1 MCTALKHQKYSK
13 FMIQSTNKI
22 LVPIDFSEQSLIA
35 LEQSYNLAR
44 EYHAEITLLHVIEE
58 GGMLAK
64 FFSKEQHAD
73 MKKNIQEQ
81 LDKLAIEEGKKAKLT
96 VNTLIARGTVYE
108 KVNEVAE
115 LINATMI
122 VMGTNGDQGLKKKFI
137 GSNALRVVRESK
149 IPVIT
154 IKGKHHRKGC
164 KNIVL
169 PLDLSKETREKV
181 SNAIELSRLF
191 GGSTIRVVS
200 VLFTTDEF
208 VVNRITRQLGQVKAF
223 LEKENVEC
231 SAEIIKGIKG
241 EETLAQNILEY
252 AQKVE
257 GDLIMI
263 MTQQEVDFTQYFIG
277 SSAQE
282 IINHSK
288 IPVLSIRPTV
298 KKDTTVFPNPY

>member
-1 MCTALKHQKYSK
+1 
-13 FMIQSTNKI
+13 MISSTNKI

-44 EYHAEITLLHVIEE
+44 EYNAEITLLHVIEE
-58 GGMLAK
+58 SGMLAK
-64 FFSKEQHAD
+64 FFSNEQHD
-73 MKKNIQEQ
+73 DLKKKIQEQ
-81 LDKLAIEEGKKAKLT
+81 LDKLAINESKKAKLKI
-96 VNTLIARGTVYE
+96 NTLIARGAVYE
-108 KVNEVAE
+108 KINEIAE
-115 LINATMI
+115 LINATMVI
-122 VMGTNGDQGLKKKFI
+122 MGTNGEQGLKKRFI
-137 GSNALRVVRESK
+137 GSNALRVVRESR

-181 SNAIELSRLF
+181 NKAIELSKVF
-191 GGSTIRVVS
+191 GGATIRVVS

-208 VVNRITRQLGQVKAF
+208 VVNRITRQLGQVKTF
-223 LEKENVEC
+223 LEKENIEC
-231 SAEIIKGIKG
+231 TAEIIKGIKG

-252 AQKVE
+252 AHKVE

-263 MTQQEVDFTQYFIG
+263 MTQQEIDFTQYFIG

-288 IPVLSIRPTV
+288 IPVLSIRPV
-298 KKDTTVFPNPY
+298 AKKDTTVFPNPY

>member
-1 MCTALKHQKYSK
+1 
-13 FMIQSTNKI
+13 MIQSTNKI

-35 LEQSYNLAR
+35 LEQSFNIAR

-58 GGMLAK
+58 MGVISK
-64 FFSKEQHAD
+64 FFSKEQNED
-73 MKKNIQEQ
+73 IKKNVQKE
-81 LDKLAIEEGKKAKLT
+81 LDKLAASVEKKAKVT
-96 VNTLIARGTVYE
+96 VNTLVGKGSIYE
-108 KVNEVAE
+108 KIAEVAE

-122 VMGTNGDQGLKKKFI
+122 VMGTNGDDGKRKLFI
-137 GSNALRVVRESK
+137 GSNALRVVRESAV
-149 IPVIT
+149 PVIT

-181 SNAIELSRLF
+181 TKAIELSKLF
-191 GGSTIRVVS
+191 GGATIRVVS

-208 VVNRITRQLGQVKAF
+208 VVNRLTRQLGQVKTF
-223 LEKENVEC
+223 LEKEGIEC
-231 SAEIIKGIKG
+231 TAEIIKGIKG
-241 EETLAQNILEY
+241 EETLAENILEY
-252 AQKVE
+252 ATKVE

-263 MTQQEVDFTQYFIG
+263 MTQQEVDFTKYFIG

-288 IPVLSIRPTV
+288 IPVLSIRPLP
-298 KKDTTVFPNPY
+298 KKDTTSFPNPY

>member
-1 MCTALKHQKYSK
+1 
-13 FMIQSTNKI
+13 MIQYTNKI
-22 LVPIDFSEQSLIA
+22 LVPIDFSDQSLIA
-35 LEQSYNLAR
+35 LDQTYNLAR

-58 GGMLAK
+58 SGMLLK

-73 MKKNIQEQ
+73 MKKSIQEQ
-81 LDKLAIEEGKKAKLT
+81 LDKLAVQEEKKSKIKI
-96 VNTLIARGTVYE
+96 NTLIARGTVYE
-108 KVNEVAE
+108 KINEVAE

-122 VMGTNGDQGLKKKFI
+122 VMGTNGDEGFKKRFI

-149 IPVIT
+149 MPVIT

-181 SNAIELSRLF
+181 DKAIEMSKLF
-191 GGSTIRVVS
+191 DGATIRVVS

-208 VVNRITRQLGQVKAF
+208 LVNKITRQLGQVKAF
-223 LEKENVEC
+223 LEKQKIEC
-231 SAEIIKGIKG
+231 TAEIIKGIKG
-241 EETLAQNILEY
+241 EETLADNILEY
-252 AQKVE
+252 ALRVD

-288 IPVLSIRPTV
+288 IPVLSIRPQS

>member
-1 MCTALKHQKYSK
+1 
-13 FMIQSTNKI
+13 MIQASNKI

-44 EYHAEITLLHVIEE
+44 EYHAEITLLNVIEE

-64 FFSKEQHAD
+64 FFSNQQHD
-73 MKKNIQEQ
+73 DLKKKVQDQ
-81 LDKLAIEEGKKAKLT
+81 LDALAIDVEKKSG
-96 VNTLIARGTVYE
+96 V
-108 KVNEVAE
+108 KVNVIIAKGSTYDKIAEVAE
-115 LINATMI
+115 MINATII

-137 GSNALRVVRESK
+137 GSNALRVVRESTV
-149 IPVIT
+149 PVIT
-154 IKGKHHRKGC
+154 IKGKHHRNGC
-164 KNIVL
+164 KTIVL

-181 SNAIELSRLF
+181 DKAVEFSRLF
-191 GGSTIRVVS
+191 HGAVVRVVS

-208 VVNRITRQLGQVKAF
+208 VVNRITRQLGQVKSF

-231 SAEIIKGIKG
+231 TAEIIKGIKG

-252 AQKVE
+252 AVKVE

-263 MTQQEVDFTQYFIG
+263 MTQQEIDFTEFFIG

-288 IPVLSIRPTV
+288 IPVLSIRPQV
-298 KKDTTVFPNPY
+298 KKDTSVFTNPY

>member
-1 MCTALKHQKYSK
+1 
-13 FMIQSTNKI
+13 MIQSTNKI

-35 LEQSYNLAR
+35 LEQSFNLAR
-44 EYHAEITLLHVIEE
+44 EYNAEITLLNVIEE
-58 GGMLAK
+58 SGMLAR
-64 FFSKEQHAD
+64 FFSKDQQED
-73 MKKNIQEQ
+73 MKKKIQEQ
-81 LDKLAIEEGKKAKLT
+81 LDELAIEQEKKSKIKI
-96 VNTLIARGTVYE
+96 NTLIAKGAVYE
-108 KVNEVAE
+108 KINEVAE
-115 LINATMI
+115 IINATMVI
-122 VMGTNGDQGLKKKFI
+122 MGTHGGEGDGIKKRFI

-154 IKGKHHRKGC
+154 IKGKHHRQGC
-164 KNIVL
+164 RNIVL

-181 SNAIELSRLF
+181 SNAIQLSRLF
-191 GGSTIRVVS
+191 GGATIRVVS

-208 VVNRITRQLGQVKAF
+208 VVNRITRQLGQVKTF
-223 LEKENVEC
+223 LEKEHVEC

-252 AQKVE
+252 AQKVD

-282 IINHSK
+282 IINHSN
-288 IPVLSIRPTV
+288 IPVLSIRPV
-298 KKDTTVFPNPY
+298 PKKDTTYFPNPY

>member
-1 MCTALKHQKYSK
+1 
-13 FMIQSTNKI
+13 MIQSTNKI
-22 LVPIDFSEQSLIA
+22 LVPVDFSEQSLIA
-35 LEQSYNLAR
+35 LEQSYNLAK
-44 EYHAEITLLHVIEE
+44 EYHAEITLLHVIEDS
-58 GGMLAK
+58 GMLSK
-64 FFSKEQHAD
+64 LFSNEQHEDFKKTIQKKLDDLAKQVEKKTK
-73 MKKNIQEQ
+73 MK
-81 LDKLAIEEGKKAKLT
+81 
-96 VNTLIARGTVYE
+96 VNTLVGKGPVYE
-108 KVNEVAE
+108 KINEVAE

-122 VMGTNGDQGLKKKFI
+122 VMGTNGEQQGLKRKFI
-137 GSNALRVVRESK
+137 GSNALRVVREST

-154 IKGKHHRKGC
+154 VQGKNHRNGC

-181 SNAIELSRLF
+181 SKAIELSKLF
-191 GGSTIRVVS
+191 HGSTIRVVS

-208 VVNRITRQLGQVKAF
+208 VVNRLTRQLGQVKAF
-223 LEKENVEC
+223 LEKHKIEC
-231 SAEIIKGIKG
+231 TAEIIKGTKG

-252 AQKVE
+252 ASKVD

-288 IPVLSIRPTV
+288 IPVLSICPMH

>member
-1 MCTALKHQKYSK
+1 
-13 FMIQSTNKI
+13 MIQSTNKI

-44 EYHAEITLLHVIEE
+44 EYHAEITLLNVIEE

-64 FFSKEQHAD
+64 FFSKDQHED
-73 MKKNIQEQ
+73 MKKKIQEQ
-81 LDKLAIEEGKKAKLT
+81 LDNLAIDQEKKSKIKI
-96 VNTLIARGTVYE
+96 NTLIAKGAVYE
-108 KVNEVAE
+108 KINEVAE

-122 VMGTNGDQGLKKKFI
+122 IMGTHGGEGDGLKKRFI

-181 SNAIELSRLF
+181 SNAIQLSKLF
-191 GGSTIRVVS
+191 GGATIRVVS

-223 LEKENVEC
+223 LEKENIEC
-231 SAEIIKGIKG
+231 TAEIIKGIKG

-252 AQKVE
+252 AQKVD

-263 MTQQEVDFTQYFIG
+263 MTQQEIDFTQYFIG

-288 IPVLSIRPTV
+288 IPVLSIRPLA
-298 KKDTTVFPNPY
+298 KKDTTYFPNPY